1 MAFKDYRDLIRHMER
16 EMQQLSDEAF
26 RNLFAVP
33 MGGGGRFWQPPVDI
47 HETETAV
54 VVKMELAGVRAD
66 EILVSL
72 SPDNRSVTISGTRG
86 EAYGDRDGRIRCHQL
101 EIYFGPFERT
111 VPLPANVELDRDA
124 VTAAYKDGFLQVIIP
139 RRPVRKE
146 PARRRVIPI
155 TDEHISGALETNG
168 ATAIAQ
174 ADDASDTGSEGQE

>member
-47 HETETAV
+47 HETESSI

-66 EILVSL
+66 EILVSIA
-72 SPDNRSVTISGTRG
+72 PDNRSLTISGTRG
-86 EAYGDRDGRIRCHQL
+86 EAYADRDGRVRCHQL

-111 VPLPANVELDRDA
+111 LPLPGTVELDRDA
-124 VTAAYKDGFLQVIIP
+124 VTAKYRDGFLQVTIP
-139 RRPVRKE
+139 RKPVRKDT
-146 PARRRVIPI
+146 RRRVIPI
-155 TDEHISGALETNG
+155 T
-168 ATAIAQ
+168 
-174 ADDASDTGSEGQE
+174 SDTQETAKVESEGEG

>member
-47 HETETAV
+47 HETESAI

-66 EILVSL
+66 EILVSIA
-72 SPDNRSVTISGTRG
+72 PDNRSLTISGQRG
-86 EAYGDRDGRIRCHQL
+86 EAYADRDGRVRCHQL

-111 VPLPANVELDRDA
+111 LQLPGTVELDRDA
-124 VTAAYKDGFLQVIIP
+124 VTATYRDGFLQVTIP

-146 PARRRVIPI
+146 TKRRVIPI
-155 TDEHISGALETNG
+155 T
-168 ATAIAQ
+168 
-174 ADDASDTGSEGQE
+174 SDTQETAKAEGEG

>member
-47 HETETAV
+47 HETESAV
-54 VVKMELAGVRAD
+54 VVKMELAGVRAH

-72 SPDNRSVTISGTRG
+72 APDGRSLTISGTRA
-86 EAYGDRDGRIRCHQL
+86 EAYSDRDGRVRCHQL

-111 VPLPANVELDRDA
+111 LVLPATTELDRDA
-124 VTAAYKDGFLQVIIP
+124 VTATYRDGFLLVTIP
-139 RRPVRKE
+139 RKKVRKE
-146 PARRRVIPI
+146 SPRRRTIPI
-155 TDEHISGALETNG
+155 TTDNHPMTTDNHVSTNSSERVK
-168 ATAIAQ
+168 AE
-174 ADDASDTGSEGQE
+174 SEGEE